1 MITTLSFLNTN
12 SNTYTAFLL
21 RQLVPAVVVFFVGW
35 FLAGKLTA
43 MIKTA
48 MEKYKLDESIVSFSN
63 SLLKVVFRGIV
74 ILMVV
79 TCFGVNVSSIIAA
92 LGAALVTV
100 GLALKDNLANAASG
114 VIIITNKPFK
124 IGDALETSEVKGR
137 VEKIEMLFTTLS
149 TPENKE
155 IVIPNSKLTSNYVV
169 TSAASAKRRLDIAL
183 PIKKTTRLAEIQ
195 PILEN
200 IVGNQENILAEP
212 AASISIDSFDD
223 ETVTILVSVWCEAKN
238 SSSLEKE
245 LRGRIKTELD
255 RNNIDF

>member
-1 MITTLSFLNTN
+1 MLTTLSFLNTN

-43 MIKTA
+43 MIKAA

-63 SLLKVVFRGIV
+63 SLLKVVFRGMV
-74 ILMVV
+74 ILMVI

-124 IGDALETSEVKGR
+124 IGDALETSEVTGR

-169 TSAASAKRRLDIAL
+169 TSSAHAKRRLDIAL
-183 PIKKTTRLAEIQ
+183 PVKKTTRLAEIQ
-195 PILEN
+195 PILEGV
-200 IVGNQENILAEP
+200 VGNQENILAEP
-212 AASISIDSFDD
+212 AASISIDSFYD

-238 SSSLEKE
+238 YSSLEKE

-255 RNNIDF
+255 ANNIDF

>member
-1 MITTLSFLNTN
+1 MLTTLSFLNTN

-74 ILMVV
+74 ILMVA

-124 IGDALETSEVKGR
+124 IGDALEMSEVKGR

-169 TSAASAKRRLDIAL
+169 TSAAHSKRRLDIAL
-183 PIKKTTRLAEIQ
+183 PMKKTTRLAEIQ
-195 PILEN
+195 PILEGV
-200 IVGNQENILAEP
+200 VGNQENILAEP
-212 AASISIDSFDD
+212 DASISIDSFDD

-238 SSSLEKE
+238 YSSLEKE

-255 RNNIDF
+255 ANNIDF

>member
-1 MITTLSFLNTN
+1 MLTNFSLLNTN
-12 SNTYTAFLL
+12 AYTTFVL

-35 FLAGKLTA
+35 FLAGKLTV

-48 MEKYKLDESIVSFSN
+48 MEKYNLDESIVSFSN

-114 VIIITNKPFK
+114 VIIITSKPFK
-124 IGDALETSEVKGR
+124 IGDTLETSEVKGR

-169 TSAASAKRRLDIAL
+169 TASAHAKRRLDIPV
-183 PIKKTTRLAEIQ
+183 PIKKTTKLAEIQ
-195 PILEN
+195 PLLEE
-200 IVGNQENILAEP
+200 IVKNQENLLAEP
-212 AASISIDSFDD
+212 PASISIDSFDD

-238 SSSLEKE
+238 YSSLEKE

>member
-1 MITTLSFLNTN
+1 MLTNFSLLN
-12 SNTYTAFLL
+12 SNAYTTFVL
-21 RQLVPAVVVFFVGW
+21 RQLVPAVVIFFVGW

-43 MIKTA
+43 MIKAA

-63 SLLKVVFRGIV
+63 SLFKVVFRGIV
-74 ILMVV
+74 ILMVA

-169 TSAASAKRRLDIAL
+169 TASAHAKRCLVITV
-183 PIKKTTRLAEIQ
+183 PIKKTTKLADIQ
-195 PILEN
+195 PLLDGI
-200 IVGNQENILAEP
+200 IKNQENLLAEP
-212 AASISIDSFDD
+212 PASISIDSFDD

-238 SSSLEKE
+238 YSSLEKE

-255 RNNIDF
+255 ANNIDF